1 MKNTSFDKSR
11 IYSCGDLSF
20 FEKFSHIVV
29 ETKRPCVLILSLLLP
44 IIHCCFSK
52 RYDGLQ
58 LNVLSERMSLQKT
71 SKPNLKRRRCHLC
84 GQFAGGNHVCANSID
99 IELHADEP
107 LGVLYKLPK
116 TSVAVS
122 PVMVNDIQNC
132 LTTLGLLQ
140 FLRPERRAI
149 PNDTFLCCMRPSR
162 VTPIVG
168 DGNCLFTSLAV
179 ALGLTHDCGGLIR
192 DIIVNNMKFINFPRN
207 SLQTNVYS
215 NDFPNQHHA
224 VNCESVDEY
233 LRISRMSENGVF
245 GT

>member
-1 MKNTSFDKSR
+1 
-11 IYSCGDLSF
+11 
-20 FEKFSHIVV
+20 
-29 ETKRPCVLILSLLLP
+29 
-44 IIHCCFSK
+44 
-52 RYDGLQ
+52 
-58 LNVLSERMSLQKT
+58 
-71 SKPNLKRRRCHLC
+71 
-84 GQFAGGNHVCANSID
+84 
-99 IELHADEP
+99 
-107 LGVLYKLPK
+107 
-116 TSVAVS
+116 
-122 PVMVNDIQNC
+122 MVNDIQNC

-179 ALGLTHDCGGLIR
+179 ALGLTHDCGRLIR
-192 DIIVNNMKFINFPRN
+192 DIFVSNMKFINFPRN

-215 NDFPNQHHA
+215 NDFPNQHHV

-245 GT
+245 GTCVEIFSFCQIFHLGVFLYHVPLKSWLIYECSANIERKGIFIQQTLNANHFEVVRELISVTSEYIILPEVGSPDCQPCTSTDLHPLENVLQQHEHTFIEPPAKKVKREVILFLQTRASLT